1 MFLFH
6 ILLKFAMWDKTFF
19 MLLFGPV
26 SKIDAQNT
34 NKHESFDGF
43 KKFLDL
49 NLFKNKKPM

>member
-43 KKFLDL
+43 KKFPDL

>member
-26 SKIDAQNT
+26 SKNDGS
-34 NKHESFDGF
+34 KHESFDGF